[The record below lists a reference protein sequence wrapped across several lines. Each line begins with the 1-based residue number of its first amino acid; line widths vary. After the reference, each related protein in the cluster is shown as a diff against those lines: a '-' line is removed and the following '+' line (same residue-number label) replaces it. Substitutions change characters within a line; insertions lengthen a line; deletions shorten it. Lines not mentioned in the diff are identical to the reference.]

1 MIDMKIKQEEN
12 VVENS
17 EEKKELST
25 EYLSRNPR
33 VSKMEVSDQIFFA
46 YEQHLQLE
54 PYHEYVPRI
63 EYICLSNQICNIV
76 FLNPLY
82 HQYTS

>member
-1 MIDMKIKQEEN
+1 MTYYLIIQQIGRIGGKTMIDMKIKQEEN

-46 YEQHLQLE
+46 YEKQRSH
-54 PYHEYVPRI
+54 
-63 EYICLSNQICNIV
+63 N
-76 FLNPLY
+76 
-82 HQYTS
+82 

>member
-12 VVENS
+12 MVENS

-33 VSKMEVSDQIFFA
+33 VSKMEVSDQIFL
-46 YEQHLQLE
+46 HMKNKDL
-54 PYHEYVPRI
+54 I
-63 EYICLSNQICNIV
+63 
-76 FLNPLY
+76 
-82 HQYTS
+82 TK

>member
-12 VVENS
+12 MVENS
-17 EEKKELST
+17 E

-46 YEQHLQLE
+46 YEKQRSH
-54 PYHEYVPRI
+54 
-63 EYICLSNQICNIV
+63 N
-76 FLNPLY
+76 
-82 HQYTS
+82 

>member
-12 VVENS
+12 MVENS

-46 YEQHLQLE
+46 YEKQRSH
-54 PYHEYVPRI
+54 
-63 EYICLSNQICNIV
+63 N
-76 FLNPLY
+76 
-82 HQYTS
+82 